1 MQSIWD
7 YGDANHKAIN
17 NATDSFDWEKSLS
30 NVKV

>member
-17 NATDSFDWEKSLS
+17 NATDSFDWKKSLS